1 VPGRALA
8 RLPGVEVLWEHVEV
22 TQSERVKREFSDRSQ
37 AEDVVARL
45 QDAGFRADEISL
57 NTRGGRT
64 LADGTF
70 APGGLVLIVT
80 ADALRAREAER
91 IIS

>member
-1 VPGRALA
+1 M
-8 RLPGVEVLWEHVEV
+8 EVLWEHVEV
-22 TQSERVKREFSDRSQ
+22 TQSERVQCEFSDRSK

-45 QDAGFRADEISL
+45 HDAGFRDDEISL
-57 NTRGGRT
+57 STRGGQT

-70 APGGLVLIVT
+70 APGALVLSVT

>member
-1 VPGRALA
+1 M
-8 RLPGVEVLWEHVEV
+8 EVLWEHVEV
-22 TQSERVKREFSDRSQ
+22 TQSERVQCEFRDRSQ

-45 QDAGFRADEISL
+45 RDAGFRDDEISL

-70 APGGLVLIVT
+70 APGGLVLVVT

>member
-1 VPGRALA
+1 M
-8 RLPGVEVLWEHVEV
+8 EVLWEHLDV
-22 TQSERVKREFSDRSQ
+22 TQTERIRCEFSDRGK
-37 AEDVVARL
+37 AEDVVTRL
-45 QDAGFRADEISL
+45 RAAGFRDDEISL

-64 LADGTF
+64 LEDGTF
-70 APGGLVLIVT
+70 RPGGLVLVVT

>member
-1 VPGRALA
+1 M
-8 RLPGVEVLWEHVEV
+8 EVLWEHVEV
-22 TQSERVKREFSDRSQ
+22 TQSERLQRQFSDRGQ
-37 AEDVVARL
+37 AEDAVARL
-45 QDAGFRADEISL
+45 HDAGFRDDEVSL
-57 NTRGGRT
+57 STRGGRT